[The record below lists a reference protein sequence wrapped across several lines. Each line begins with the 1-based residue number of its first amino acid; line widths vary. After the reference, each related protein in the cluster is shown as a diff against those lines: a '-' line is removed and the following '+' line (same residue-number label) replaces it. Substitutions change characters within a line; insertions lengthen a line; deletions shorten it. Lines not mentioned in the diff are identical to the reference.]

1 MAIPAVDFLDI
12 VATNAPAGNVVPD
25 ALRTRDDLHLVVLI
39 FALNEEPTVANLI
52 RRVPRKMPRVGRV
65 DVIVIDDGS
74 TDRTAVLAR
83 EAGAKVVSHGR
94 NLGVGAALATGI
106 DAGLR
111 AGADVIV
118 HLDGDGQFNPED
130 IPTLIKPILE
140 QGYGFATTTRFSK
153 PELVPKMPIINRL
166 GNRAVAWCVR
176 WVLWGTHFTDVL
188 CGFRAY
194 SRETALRLMLF
205 SRFTYTQET
214 LIDAAAKGIRIAEV
228 PLVVRGVREFGKSRM
243 TANVL
248 WYGVQVGAILLRAM
262 RDVRPLLFFGL
273 IAAALVGVGLTM
285 LGIGAVLAVEASML
299 PYRVISVVIY
309 GGVTSAIAGV
319 TIGATA
325 MVADQIGRTRRIEE
339 EARYLARLAY
349 YGQFR
354 RGTGV
359 DDVRQGE
366 GRPGESLGSR

>member
-1 MAIPAVDFLDI
+1 MAIPALNPLDI
-12 VATNAPAGNVVPD
+12 VATNAPAGNVVPE

-52 RRVPRKMPRVGRV
+52 RRVPRKLPRVGRV

-106 DAGLR
+106 DAALR
-111 AGADVIV
+111 AGADIIV
-118 HLDGDGQFNPED
+118 HMDGDGQFNPED
-130 IPTLIKPILE
+130 IHTLIQPILE

-153 PELVPKMPIINRL
+153 PEFVPKMPRINRW
-166 GNRAVAWCVR
+166 GNKAVAWCVR

-243 TANVL
+243 TSSVL
-248 WYGVQVGAILLRAM
+248 RYGVQVAAILLRAM

-273 IAAALVGVGLTM
+273 IALALLGFGM
-285 LGIGAVLAVEASML
+285 LMLSLGTVLAIEASRL
-299 PYRVISVVIY
+299 PYRVVSVVIY
-309 GGVTSAIAGV
+309 AGVTSAIAGV

-325 MVADQIGRTRRIEE
+325 MMADQIGRARRIEE

-349 YGQFR
+349 YSQFR
-354 RGTGV
+354 RSTGT
-359 DDVRQGE
+359 DD
-366 GRPGESLGSR
+366 SR

>member
-1 MAIPAVDFLDI
+1 MALSAVDYRDV
-12 VATNAPAGNVVPD
+12 VATNAPAGNVVPE
-25 ALRTRDDLHLVVLI
+25 ALAKRDDLHLAVLI

-52 RRVPRKMPRVGRV
+52 RRVPREMPRIGQV

-74 TDRTAVLAR
+74 TDRTAELSR
-83 EAGAKVVSHGR
+83 QAGAEVVSHGR

-111 AGADVIV
+111 AGADIIV
-118 HLDGDGQFNPED
+118 HMDGDGQFNPED
-130 IPTLIKPILE
+130 IPTLIEPILS
-140 QGYGFATTTRFSK
+140 QGFGFATCTRFAK
-153 PELVPKMPIINRL
+153 RELTPKMPFINRN

-248 WYGVQVGAILLRAM
+248 WYGMQVAAIMLRAM

-273 IAAALVGVGLTM
+273 IALGLVCFGLVALTAGAAMAINTAG
-285 LGIGAVLAVEASML
+285 L
-299 PYRVISVVIY
+299 PYRLASISIY
-309 GGVTSAIAGV
+309 AGITSAIAGV

-325 MVADQIGRTRRIEE
+325 MMADQIGRTRRIEE
-339 EARYLARLAY
+339 ESRYLARMKHYEPFCRGRGSA
-349 YGQFR
+349 GQ
-354 RGTGV
+354 GNGKAAAN
-359 DDVRQGE
+359 
-366 GRPGESLGSR
+366 